1 MSLCSN
7 LLRLKVRF
15 FIEKFFWTW
24 CWLWNF
30 HVYDLNG
37 QKPVWVISLSTFFS
51 ADCSQS
57 RNQSQEIGEFFSLN
71 YKIFLT
77 SKVFM
82 FGYPFYYEYKV
93 PIRQFINRKGRVNWR
108 LNNFL
113 NIKLYR
119 RKRNGKCSTTPFRK
133 VVKYLQYFLEYI
145 CMILWY
151 SYRRE
156 GS

>member
-1 MSLCSN
+1 M
-7 LLRLKVRF
+7 LRFKSF
-15 FIEKFFWTW
+15 EIESSIFHWKFFWTW
-24 CWLWNF
+24 YWSWNF
-30 HVYDLNG
+30 HVYDPNG
-37 QKPVWVISLSTFFS
+37 QKPIVSYFFVNVFFS
-51 ADCSQS
+51 WLQLDQS

-133 VVKYLQYFLEYI
+133 VVKYLQYF
-145 CMILWY
+145 
-151 SYRRE
+151 
-156 GS
+156 